1 MIRTEIVDLTSLI
14 SHGKVV
20 DKTLSKDKLGCCSQ
34 LGQRADLQL
43 CMQTIF
49 EHLREITDRKI

>member
-20 DKTLSKDKLGCCSQ
+20 DHTLSKDKLGCCSHLRQ
-34 LGQRADLQL
+34 KADLQL

-49 EHLREITDRKI
+49 EDLREITDRKI